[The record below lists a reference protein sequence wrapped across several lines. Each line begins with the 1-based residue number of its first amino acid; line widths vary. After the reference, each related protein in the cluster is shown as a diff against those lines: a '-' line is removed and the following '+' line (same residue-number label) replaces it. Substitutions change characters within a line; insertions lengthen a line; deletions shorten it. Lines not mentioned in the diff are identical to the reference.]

1 MSGRTTSHD
10 AVADAVDPVMARAQ
24 WLDAN
29 RSVVDRLVDVMERR
43 AGGDAAAEATAALDE
58 ARAAC
63 DPPAAIDQL
72 ADAFLLTDFERD
84 LLSLAAAAEL
94 RPAVRTALGAAAGL
108 ASTAPTFA
116 LAARVLD
123 APHWTALGPGRP
135 LRAAELVE
143 IGAGPLPDAP
153 IQLAERVLHHL
164 LGVDDLAVELL
175 PTAHRLE
182 PAGQLIDSHERAA
195 AAIVDVWRTD
205 PTWPL
210 VRLDVERHG
219 DGLRVVSR
227 VATLV
232 GRPAHLV
239 RGADVPDDPTARAAW
254 ARRWRRELTL
264 APHVLCVDV
273 GDAPAAR
280 IGAFVDAVVGP
291 VVVVGEHVG
300 TLRAQR
306 TIRVPVPSDEEQAA
320 AWATAIDRHVTH
332 VNGSRR
338 HLAVAVER
346 AIGQFRLGAA
356 EIDEIAAGL
365 GTGSGAG
372 ERLWQACRS
381 RTRPALDALA
391 DRVESD
397 ATWDDLVLPADD
409 LDTLEAISRHVAN
422 RARVH
427 RAWGSRRGG
436 RDRGIT
442 ALFHGPSGTGKTLAA
457 EVIANE
463 CGLDLYRI
471 DLAGVVS
478 KYIGETE
485 KNLRQIFDAAEDGGA
500 VLLFDEADAL
510 FGKRT
515 EVRDSHDRY
524 ANIEVSYLLTR
535 METYR
540 GLAVLTTNV
549 RAAIDTSFL
558 RRLRFVV
565 GFPFPDE
572 AQRERLWS
580 RAFPAGVETVGLDTH
595 RLARLGV
602 TGATIHLIALHA
614 SYEAAADGGPVDVE
628 HVRRAATRELAK
640 LDRAP
645 TTGEMAG
652 LR

>member
-1 MSGRTTSHD
+1 MSRRTTDES
-10 AVADAVDPVMARAQ
+10 ATDPVLTRAQ

-29 RSVVDRLVDVMERR
+29 RLVVDRLVDVMERR
-43 AGGDAAAEATAALDE
+43 AAGDAAVAETAALDE
-58 ARAAC
+58 ALAAC
-63 DPPAAIDQL
+63 DPPAAIERL

-84 LLSLAAAAEL
+84 LVALAAAAEL
-94 RPAVRTALGAAAGL
+94 RPAVRAALGSLGGHGP
-108 ASTAPTFA
+108 TAPTFA
-116 LAARVLD
+116 LAARILD
-123 APHWTALGPGRP
+123 GPHWSALSPARP
-135 LRAAELVE
+135 LRAAELVDV
-143 IGAGPLPDAP
+143 GPGPLPDAP

-164 LGVDDLAVELL
+164 LGVDDLAGELL
-175 PTAHRLE
+175 PTAHRLD
-182 PAGQLIDSHERAA
+182 PSGPLVDSHERAA
-195 AAIVDVWRTD
+195 AAVLDIWTGD
-205 PTWPL
+205 PSWPL
-210 VRLDVERHG
+210 VRIDADRHA
-219 DGLRVVSR
+219 DGRRVAAR

-232 GRPAHLV
+232 GCPAHLV
-239 RGADVPDDPTARAAW
+239 HGSDVADDPAARAAW

-264 APHVLCVDV
+264 APQVLCVDT
-273 GDAPAAR
+273 GDAPTPR
-280 IGAFVDAVVGP
+280 VGAFVDAVVGP
-291 VVVVGEHVG
+291 VVLIGPHVP

-306 TIRVPVPSDEEQAA
+306 TIGVTVPSDDEQAA
-320 AWATAIDRHVTH
+320 AWAAAVDRHVPH
-332 VNGSRR
+332 ANGARDD
-338 HLAVAVER
+338 LDAAVAR
-346 AIGQFRLGAA
+346 AVGQFRLGAA
-356 EIDEIAAGL
+356 EIDDIAAGL
-365 GTGSGAG
+365 GPGPDVGG
-372 ERLWQACRS
+372 RLWQACRA

-391 DRVESD
+391 QRVESD
-397 ATWDDLVLPADD
+397 ATWHDLVLPPDD
-409 LDTLEAISRHVAN
+409 LDTLQAIARHVAH
-422 RARVH
+422 RAGVH
-427 RAWGSRRGG
+427 RAWGARRGG

-442 ALFHGPSGTGKTLAA
+442 ALFHGASGTGKTLAA

-463 CGLDLYRI
+463 SGLDLYRI

-524 ANIEVSYLLTR
+524 ANIEVSYLLAR

-540 GLAVLTTNV
+540 GLAILTTNV
-549 RAAIDTSFL
+549 RSAIDAAFM

-572 AQRERLWS
+572 AQRERLWA
-580 RAFPAGVETVGLDTH
+580 RAFPTGVEIVGLDTR

-614 SYEAAADGGPVDVE
+614 SYEAAVDGGPVEVD

>member
-1 MSGRTTSHD
+1 MSRRTTTRTS
-10 AVADAVDPVMARAQ
+10 AADDPVIARAR

-29 RSVVDRLVDVMERR
+29 RLVVDRLVDLMERR
-43 AGGDAAAEATAALDE
+43 AAGDAAVEEAAALDE
-58 ARAAC
+58 ALAAC
-63 DPPAAIDQL
+63 DPPAAIDDL
-72 ADAFLLTDFERD
+72 TDAFLLTDFERD
-84 LLSLAAAAEL
+84 LLALAAAAEL
-94 RPAVRTALGAAAGL
+94 RPAVRTALGSVGGQGPA
-108 ASTAPTFA
+108 APTFA

-123 APHWTALGPGRP
+123 GAHWSALSPARP
-135 LRAAELVE
+135 LRAAELVDV
-143 IGAGPLPDAP
+143 GPGPLPDAP

-164 LGVDDLAVELL
+164 LGVDDLAGELL
-175 PTAHRLE
+175 PTAHRLD
-182 PAGQLIDSHERAA
+182 PSGPLVASHERAA
-195 AAIVDVWRTD
+195 GAVVDIWRSD
-205 PTWPL
+205 PSWPL
-210 VRLDVERHG
+210 VRLDADRHG
-219 DGLRVVSR
+219 DGRR
-227 VATLV
+227 VAARVASLV
-232 GRPAHLV
+232 GSPAHLV
-239 RGADVPDDPTARAAW
+239 HGHDVPDDPAARAAW

-264 APHVLCVDV
+264 APQVLCVDT
-273 GDAPAAR
+273 DEAAAAR
-280 IGAFVDAVVGP
+280 VGAFVDAVVGP
-291 VVVVGEHVG
+291 VVLVGPPAP
-300 TLRAQR
+300 TLRTQR
-306 TIRVPVPSDEEQAA
+306 TIGVAVPSDDEQAA
-320 AWATAIDRHVTH
+320 AWAAAIGRHVPH
-332 VNGSRR
+332 PNGARDE
-338 HLAVAVER
+338 LDQAVER
-346 AIGQFRLGAA
+346 AVGQFRLGAA
-356 EIDEIAAGL
+356 EIDEIASGL
-365 GTGSGAG
+365 GTGPDVG
-372 ERLWQACRS
+372 ERLWGACRA

-391 DRVESD
+391 QRVESD
-397 ATWDDLVLPADD
+397 ATWHDLVLPPDD
-409 LDTLEAISRHVAN
+409 LDTLQAVARHVAQ
-422 RARVH
+422 RASVH
-427 RAWGSRRGG
+427 RAWGARRGG

-442 ALFHGPSGTGKTLAA
+442 ALFHGASGTGKTLAA

-463 CGLDLYRI
+463 SGLDLYRI

-524 ANIEVSYLLTR
+524 ANIEVSYLLSR

-540 GLAVLTTNV
+540 GLAILTTNV
-549 RAAIDTSFL
+549 RGAIDSAFM

-572 AQRERLWS
+572 AQRERLWA
-580 RAFPAGVETVGLDTH
+580 RAFPAGVETVGLDTR

-614 SYEAAADGGPVDVE
+614 SYEAAADGGPVEVE